1 MKEIKNATDVRTG
14 KFHSIVQCD
23 DRMERFFELTEV
35 SEEKSIDRGKEVE
48 EKIDALKKAK
58 EPVKEEKEVSKK

>member
-1 MKEIKNATDVRTG
+1 MKQILNATDKRTG

>member
-1 MKEIKNATDVRTG
+1 MKQILNATDTRTG

>member
-1 MKEIKNATDVRTG
+1 MKEILNAIDTRTN
-14 KFHSIVQCD
+14 KFHSVIKCD
-23 DRMERFFELTEV
+23 DRHERFFKLTEV
-35 SEEKSIDRGKEVE
+35 SEKKSIDRGKEVE